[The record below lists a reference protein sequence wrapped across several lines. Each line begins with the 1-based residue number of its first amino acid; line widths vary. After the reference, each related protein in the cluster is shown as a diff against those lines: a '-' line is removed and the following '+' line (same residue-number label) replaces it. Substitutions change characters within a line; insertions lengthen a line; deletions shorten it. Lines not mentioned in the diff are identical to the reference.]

1 MKMFH
6 VKRCV
11 KTLIFKGF
19 LLFIM
24 LMFVPIGCATQ
35 HGSIPI
41 NDFVLIPGGKEVLG
55 KKEGLTAF
63 VFEND
68 QTKMP
73 FSQFVGFKY
82 NLPTYTEVEYWVTV
96 DGHKLK
102 VMIYENE
109 EMNKYFDMSVFM
121 IRNVENEVNIRGSKA
136 NFIAVSV
143 INDANDDCLA
153 DNSLYQNI
161 VIKYLR
167 DLKNEYYKS

>member
-19 LLFIM
+19 LPFII
-24 LMFVPIGCATQ
+24 LMFAVGCATQ
-35 HGSIPI
+35 RGAIPI
-41 NDFVLIPGGKEVLG
+41 DDYVLIPGGKEVLG

-73 FSQFVGFKY
+73 FTQFVGLKY
-82 NLPTYTEVEYWVTV
+82 NLPTYTEVEFWVTV
-96 DGHKLK
+96 DGHRLK
-102 VMIYENE
+102 VLVYENE
-109 EMNKYFDMSVFM
+109 ELNKYFDMSVFM
-121 IRNVENEVNIRGSKA
+121 IRNNEIETNIRGTKA

-143 INDANDDCLA
+143 INDANEDCLA
-153 DNSLYQNI
+153 DNSLYQN
-161 VIKYLR
+161 VVVNYLKA
-167 DLKNEYYKS
+167 LKNEYYKS

>member
-6 VKRCV
+6 VKPSV
-11 KTLIFKGF
+11 KTLTVKGF
-19 LLFIM
+19 LLFLM
-24 LMFVPIGCATQ
+24 LIFVPVGCATQ
-35 HGSIPI
+35 RGSIPI
-41 NDFVLIPGGKEVLG
+41 DDYVLIPGGKEVLG
-55 KKEGLTAF
+55 KKEGLNAF

-73 FSQFVGFKY
+73 FSQFIGFKY

-109 EMNKYFDMSVFM
+109 ELNKYFDMSVFM
-121 IRNVENEVNIRGSKA
+121 VRNVETEMNVRGTKA

-143 INDANDDCLA
+143 INDANEDCLA
-153 DNSLYQNI
+153 DSSLYQSL
-161 VIKYLR
+161 VIKYLK
-167 DLKNEYYKS
+167 DLKNEYYRS